1 VRSRA
6 FLVLFAISLSTGCLV
21 SEQMGERTH
30 VNSPAPEEISF
41 HFDSAFNKVLVFGR
55 SAALLAVA
63 LWVFSLRKGPSGV
76 IPIILAAA
84 FAITSVSLLWLG
96 WTKMRDYRID
106 VRRDHLHLMIP
117 GEPELRVDWSEI
129 EEIKVEGMALN
140 VDMVGPGMEWAPQ
153 WEDLK
158 IVQSGGE
165 VHDVD
170 LRPLSVEQRGT
181 FWRAI
186 VSKAQLSGEV
196 RVIPARGR

>member
-1 VRSRA
+1 MKSGVL
-6 FLVLFAISLSTGCLV
+6 LVLLAISLSTGCLV
-21 SEQMGERTH
+21 SEQVGERTH
-30 VNSPAPEEISF
+30 VNSPAPEEITF
-41 HFDSAFNKVLVFGR
+41 HFDSPFNKTLVYGR

-63 LWVFSLRKGPSGV
+63 LWVFSLRRGASALGPIV
-76 IPIILAAA
+76 LAVALA
-84 FAITSVSLLWLG
+84 VTSVSLLWLG
-96 WTKMRDYRID
+96 WTKMHDYRID
-106 VRRDHLHLMIP
+106 VRSDHLHLVIP
-117 GEPELRVDWSEI
+117 GESELRLEWFEI

-140 VDMVGPGMEWAPQ
+140 VDMGGPGMKWSPQ

-158 IVQSGGE
+158 IVQTGGE

-196 RVIPARGR
+196 RVIPTKRR

>member
-1 VRSRA
+1 L
-6 FLVLFAISLSTGCLV
+6 FVLLAISLSTGCLV
-21 SEQMGERTH
+21 SEQVGERTH

-41 HFDSAFNKVLVFGR
+41 HFDSSFNKTLVFGR

-63 LWVFSLRKGPSGV
+63 LWVFSLRKGPSGLV
-76 IPIILAAA
+76 PIVLAAA
-84 FAITSVSLLWLG
+84 LAVTSVSLLWMG
-96 WTKMRDYRID
+96 WTKMHDYRID

-117 GEPELRVDWSEI
+117 GESELRLDWSEI
-129 EEIKVEGMALN
+129 EEIDVEGMALN
-140 VDMVGPGMEWAPQ
+140 VEMVGPGMEWAPR

-158 IVQSGGE
+158 IVQSGGR

-186 VSKAQLSGEV
+186 VSKAQLSGEI
-196 RVIPARGR
+196 RVMPAKGRNPD